1 MIHRTRV
8 LHATSLVAAALMAL
22 TFSTSSVASTGH
34 PPGTDPISAPRRPV
48 PGFKVPSKLTARMP
62 IPQDIKDFL
71 DRDFR
76 SRYPVASPLKIDVAQ
91 ADVQMYQVSNV
102 LNGYGGFDQRHSFR
116 VVVYHADRSMVTVD
130 IAIYQRSQV
139 EVDQEPILLEW
150 FRVVGVVR

>member
-1 MIHRTRV
+1 
-8 LHATSLVAAALMAL
+8 
-22 TFSTSSVASTGH
+22 
-34 PPGTDPISAPRRPV
+34 
-48 PGFKVPSKLTARMP
+48 MP
-62 IPQDIKDFL
+62 IPQDIKNFL

>member
-1 MIHRTRV
+1 MMMAI
-8 LHATSLVAAALMAL
+8 ATSTLLAL
-22 TFSTSSVASTGH
+22 TLGFSDSASASGN
-34 PPGTDPISAPRRPV
+34 PPGSDPISAPRRPV

-91 ADVQMYQVSNV
+91 ADVQIYQVSNV

-116 VVVYHADRSMVTVD
+116 VVVYHADRSVVTVD